1 MTLSA
6 NSVIVSTV
14 VANQGATFSITDTI
28 FYVSVVT
35 LSTEDHENWLQQLKS
50 GFKRTINWSKYQ
62 SKEK

>member
-1 MTLSA
+1 MTWSA
-6 NSVIVSTV
+6 NSVMVSTV
-14 VANQGATFSITDTI
+14 VANQGATFWITDTML
-28 FYVSVVT
+28 YVSVVT

>member
-1 MTLSA
+1 MTWSA

-35 LSTEDHENWLQQLKS
+35 LLTEGHENWLQQLKS
-50 GFKRTINWSKYQ
+50 GFKRTINWSKYE